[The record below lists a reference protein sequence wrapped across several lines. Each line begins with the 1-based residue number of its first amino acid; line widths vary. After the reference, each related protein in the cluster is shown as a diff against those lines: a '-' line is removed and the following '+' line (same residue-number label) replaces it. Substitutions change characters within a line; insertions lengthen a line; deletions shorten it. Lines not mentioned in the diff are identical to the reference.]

1 MQILERIDAFNEKL
15 DAAILKIKNRLK
27 AICEQKIEENL
38 MEIESRY
45 ADFEKQVRM
54 TMEEALSDLQD
65 YLKEIRVVL
74 EIAYI
79 T

>member
-27 AICEQKIEENL
+27 EICEQKIEENL

-54 TMEEALSDLQD
+54 TMWLNGRYSHILLHLPIECPSQL
-65 YLKEIRVVL
+65 
-74 EIAYI
+74 
-79 T
+79 

>member
-1 MQILERIDAFNEKL
+1 VQILERIDAFNEKL

-27 AICEQKIEENL
+27 EICEQENL

-65 YLKEIRVVL
+65 YLKEIRVIL

>member
-1 MQILERIDAFNEKL
+1 
-15 DAAILKIKNRLK
+15 
-27 AICEQKIEENL
+27 